1 MEDLYNVLGV
11 ARGASQDEI
20 RKAHRKLSRENHP
33 DRNPGDDA
41 AAQKFKQVQAA
52 YEVLSDADKRA
63 KYDRFGHTGGRGGS
77 GPIDISEIF
86 GNDADLGSLFAEAF
100 GMGGGRRGG
109 FGGGGFNFGGAGFG
123 GQPRP
128 QKGRDIEATID
139 IAFNTAALGGKHSL
153 TVTAGGRR
161 DELTVSIPPGVKT
174 GSMIRLRE
182 QGGPGAG
189 GGPNGD
195 VLVRIQVAAHPY
207 FRREGNNLYV
217 DVPVTIVEASLGARV
232 DVPTLSDGIME
243 LTVPPGS
250 SSGTKL
256 RLREKGVVDQ
266 KTKQPGDL
274 FVVLKIVAPKELD
287 DRSRELLEE
296 FAALNIDDPRDGLW

>member
-20 RKAHRKLSRENHP
+20 RNAYRKLSREHHP
-33 DRNPGDDA
+33 DRNPGDEA

-52 YEVLSDADKRA
+52 HEVVSDPEKRA
-63 KYDRFGHTGGRGGS
+63 KYDRFGHAGGRGGQ
-77 GPIDISEIF
+77 GPIDLSELF
-86 GNDADLGSLFAEAF
+86 GSDADLGSMFAEAF
-100 GMGGGRRGG
+100 GLGGGRRG
-109 FGGGGFNFGGAGFG
+109 GGGGFNFGSGGGA
-123 GQPRP
+123 PRP

-139 IAFNTAALGGKHSL
+139 IAFNTAALGGKHGL
-153 TVTAGGRR
+153 TLTANGRR
-161 DELTVSIPPGVKT
+161 EELTVSIPPGVKT

-182 QGGPGAG
+182 QGQPGAG

-195 VLVRIQVAAHPY
+195 VLVRIQVAPHPY
-207 FRREGNNLYV
+207 FRREGNNLLV
-217 DVPVTIVEASLGARV
+217 DVPVTIVEASLGAQV
-232 DVPTLSDGIME
+232 DVPTLSDGIVKV
-243 LTVPPGS
+243 TVPPGA

-266 KTKQPGDL
+266 KTRQPGDL
-274 FVVLKIVAPKELD
+274 FVVLKMVAPKDLD

-296 FAALNIDDPRDGLW
+296 FRTLNPDDPRDGLWTM